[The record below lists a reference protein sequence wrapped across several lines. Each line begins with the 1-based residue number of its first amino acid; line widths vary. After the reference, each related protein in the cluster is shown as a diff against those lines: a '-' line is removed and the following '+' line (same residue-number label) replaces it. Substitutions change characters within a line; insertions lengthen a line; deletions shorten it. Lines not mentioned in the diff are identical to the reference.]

1 MSLPNTTYC
10 NIIRSFDNLQ
20 GDLNICL
27 TDFFRFVF
35 DLKTHLTGTSC
46 SGNIISMVIF
56 LLCSLFSALINV
68 DCVLCRSLPH
78 EVYNQQCRVHKLGV
92 LKNSSCSKYINTVI
106 IFDIAVPV

>member
-20 GDLNICL
+20 GDINICLRILQVFLFKIISL
-27 TDFFRFVF
+27 TDFFRFIF

-68 DCVLCRSLPH
+68 DFGLCSVP
-78 EVYNQQCRVHKLGV
+78 
-92 LKNSSCSKYINTVI
+92 I
-106 IFDIAVPV
+106 ITS